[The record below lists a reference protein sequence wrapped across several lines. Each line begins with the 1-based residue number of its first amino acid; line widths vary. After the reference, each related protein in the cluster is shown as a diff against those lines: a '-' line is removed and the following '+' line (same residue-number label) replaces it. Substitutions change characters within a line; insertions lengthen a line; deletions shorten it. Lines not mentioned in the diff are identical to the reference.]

1 LAAQESEWMR
11 KENIVVSE
19 ARKVKVLAV
28 DDSKTML
35 AMISAQLRG
44 SDFEVVATASSGLE
58 AVEKYKQ
65 HKPQLV
71 LLDIV
76 MPEVTGI
83 DTLVKL
89 LDVDT
94 DACVVM
100 VSSVGTE
107 ATVGDCLKKGAKS
120 FLQKPL
126 QKENMLAHL
135 KNVCLEVGVEL

>member
-1 LAAQESEWMR
+1 LVKKR
-11 KENIVVSE
+11 RENSIVNENKKVS
-19 ARKVKVLAV
+19 VLAV

-58 AVEKYKQ
+58 ALEKYQ
-65 HKPQLV
+65 QIKPQLV

-76 MPEVTGI
+76 MPEITGI
-83 DTLVKL
+83 DTLERL
-89 LDVDT
+89 LQADT
-94 DACVVM
+94 GARVVM

-107 ATVGDCLKKGAKS
+107 DTVRDCLKKGAKS

-126 QKENMLAHL
+126 QKEGMLNIL
-135 KNVCLEVGVEL
+135 KNVCQQTGVEL

>member
-1 LAAQESEWMR
+1 VIELGQKRTEDS
-11 KENIVVSE
+11 IVSE
-19 ARKVKVLAV
+19 NKKVSVLAV

-58 AVEKYKQ
+58 ALEKYQ
-65 HKPQLV
+65 QIKPQLV

-76 MPEVTGI
+76 MPEITGI
-83 DTLVKL
+83 DTLERL
-89 LDVDT
+89 LQADT
-94 DACVVM
+94 GARVVM

-107 ATVGDCLKKGAKS
+107 DTVRNCLKKGAKS

-126 QKENMLAHL
+126 QKASMLKIL
-135 KNVCLEVGVEL
+135 QNVCQQTGVEL

>member
-1 LAAQESEWMR
+1 LVKKR
-11 KENIVVSE
+11 RENSIVNENKKVS
-19 ARKVKVLAV
+19 VLAV

-58 AVEKYKQ
+58 ALEKYQ
-65 HKPQLV
+65 QIKPQLV

-76 MPEVTGI
+76 MPEITGI
-83 DTLVKL
+83 DTLERL
-89 LDVDT
+89 LQADT
-94 DACVVM
+94 GARVVM

-107 ATVGDCLKKGAKS
+107 DTVRDCLKKGAKS

-126 QKENMLAHL
+126 QKANMLKIL
-135 KNVCLEVGVEL
+135 QNVCQQTGVEL

>member
-1 LAAQESEWMR
+1 VDES
-11 KENIVVSE
+11 KKVS
-19 ARKVKVLAV
+19 VMAV

-35 AMISAQLRG
+35 AMIAAQLRD
-44 SDFEVVATASSGLE
+44 SNFEVVATASSGLE

-65 HKPQLV
+65 FKPQLV

-83 DTLVKL
+83 DTLVQL
-89 LDVDT
+89 LETDT
-94 DACVVM
+94 AARVVM

-107 ATVGDCLKKGAKS
+107 DTVKDCLRKGAKS

-126 QKENMLAHL
+126 QKEGMLNIL
-135 KNVCLEVGVEL
+135 KNVCQETGVEL

>member
-1 LAAQESEWMR
+1 VIELGQKRTEDS
-11 KENIVVSE
+11 IVSE
-19 ARKVKVLAV
+19 NKKVSVLAV

-58 AVEKYKQ
+58 ALEKYQ
-65 HKPQLV
+65 QIKPQLV

-76 MPEVTGI
+76 MPEITGI
-83 DTLVKL
+83 DTLERL
-89 LDVDT
+89 LQADT
-94 DACVVM
+94 RARIVM

-107 ATVGDCLKKGAKS
+107 DTVRDCLKKGAKS

-126 QKENMLAHL
+126 QKASMLKIL
-135 KNVCLEVGVEL
+135 QNVCQQTGVEL